1 MPPMFEKRNFDFE
14 KGQRVLKHIERSP
27 LGRDRDR
34 SKFAVLTELVG
45 ANHFFVSAIDIN
57 SRRSAQLLADRR
69 KTADGIGN
77 TYTSYVLPP
86 WPES

>member
-1 MPPMFEKRNFDFE
+1 MPPIFEKKNFDFE
-14 KGQRVLKHIERSP
+14 KEQRILKHTEKSP

-57 SRRSAQLLADRR
+57 SLRTAQLLAGKR
-69 KTADGIGN
+69 KTQDGVGN

-86 WPES
+86 QPEG